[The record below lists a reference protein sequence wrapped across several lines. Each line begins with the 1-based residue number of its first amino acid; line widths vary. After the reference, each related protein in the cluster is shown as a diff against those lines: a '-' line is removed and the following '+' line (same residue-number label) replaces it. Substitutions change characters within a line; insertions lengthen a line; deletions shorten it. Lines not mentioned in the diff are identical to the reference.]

1 VGLNKKFHLRQNA
14 GNIGGETAP
23 VHIVR
28 DGAHSRRTIQE
39 RCPTFLVCLTR
50 GQLRRTLHMLNA
62 ARKIGTVVA
71 LTGALG
77 VATATPSEARWFGR
91 GWGWGAPVAAGIGL
105 GLAGA
110 AIASAAVGP
119 GYYYGGYYG
128 YPAYGY
134 GYGYDYGYPY
144 AYDGGPAVA
153 YGYDYGPAVYA
164 GYGWGGYGY
173 AAPSYYGSYA
183 YETPAPTYRVYRQA
197 RRSVTQPVYAHMR
210 ATGVRHSYA
219 MATHHKRQ
227 SIYNNVAHA
236 TGPRHVRVSSG
247 AAAGKAQRGPSMA
260 AVSAQNAINR

>member
-1 VGLNKKFHLRQNA
+1 
-14 GNIGGETAP
+14 
-23 VHIVR
+23 
-28 DGAHSRRTIQE
+28 
-39 RCPTFLVCLTR
+39 
-50 GQLRRTLHMLNA
+50 MLNA
-62 ARKIGTVVA
+62 ARKIGTAVA
-71 LTGALG
+71 LTGALAI
-77 VATATPSEARWFGR
+77 VTATPSEARWFGR

-119 GYYYGGYYG
+119 GYYGGYYG

-134 GYGYDYGYPY
+134 GYGYDDGYPY
-144 AYDGGPAVA
+144 AYGGYGAPAVA

-183 YETPAPTYRVYRQA
+183 YETPAPSYRVYRQA
-197 RRSVTQPVYAHMR
+197 RRSVSQPVYARMR
-210 ATGVRHSYA
+210 APGVRHSYA

-227 SIYNNVAHA
+227 SIDNNVAHA

-247 AAAGKAQRGPSMA
+247 AAAGKAQRAPSMA
-260 AVSAQNAINR
+260 AVGERNAIDR

>member
-1 VGLNKKFHLRQNA
+1 
-14 GNIGGETAP
+14 
-23 VHIVR
+23 
-28 DGAHSRRTIQE
+28 
-39 RCPTFLVCLTR
+39 
-50 GQLRRTLHMLNA
+50 MLNA

-134 GYGYDYGYPY
+134 GYGYDYGYGYGYPY
-144 AYDGGPAVA
+144 AYGYGGPAVA

-210 ATGVRHSYA
+210 APGVRHSYA

-236 TGPRHVRVSSG
+236 AGARHVRVSSG
-247 AAAGKAQRGPSMA
+247 AAAGKAQRGASTASP
-260 AVSAQNAINR
+260 RLL

>member
-1 VGLNKKFHLRQNA
+1 
-14 GNIGGETAP
+14 
-23 VHIVR
+23 
-28 DGAHSRRTIQE
+28 
-39 RCPTFLVCLTR
+39 
-50 GQLRRTLHMLNA
+50 MLNA

-134 GYGYDYGYPY
+134 GYGYDYGYGYPY
-144 AYDGGPAVA
+144 AYGYGGPAVA

-210 ATGVRHSYA
+210 APGVRHSYA

-236 TGPRHVRVSSG
+236 AGPRHVRVSSG
-247 AAAGKAQRGPSMA
+247 AAAGKAQRGASTA

>member
-1 VGLNKKFHLRQNA
+1 
-14 GNIGGETAP
+14 
-23 VHIVR
+23 
-28 DGAHSRRTIQE
+28 
-39 RCPTFLVCLTR
+39 
-50 GQLRRTLHMLNA
+50 
-62 ARKIGTVVA
+62 
-71 LTGALG
+71 
-77 VATATPSEARWFGR
+77 
-91 GWGWGAPVAAGIGL
+91 
-105 GLAGA
+105 LAGA

-134 GYGYDYGYPY
+134 GYGYDYGYGYPY
-144 AYDGGPAVA
+144 AYGYGGPAVA

-164 GYGWGGYGY
+164 GYGWGRYGY

-183 YETPAPTYRVYRQA
+183 YGTSAPTYRVYRQA

-210 ATGVRHSYA
+210 APGVRHSYA

-236 TGPRHVRVSSG
+236 AGARHVRVSSG
-247 AAAGKAQRGPSMA
+247 AAAGKAQRGASMA

>member
-1 VGLNKKFHLRQNA
+1 
-14 GNIGGETAP
+14 
-23 VHIVR
+23 
-28 DGAHSRRTIQE
+28 
-39 RCPTFLVCLTR
+39 
-50 GQLRRTLHMLNA
+50 MLNA

-134 GYGYDYGYPY
+134 GYGYDYGYGYPY
-144 AYDGGPAVA
+144 AYGYGGPAVA
-153 YGYDYGPAVYA
+153 HGYDYGPAVYA

-210 ATGVRHSYA
+210 APGVRHSYA

-236 TGPRHVRVSSG
+236 AGPRHVRVSSG
-247 AAAGKAQRGPSMA
+247 AATGKAQRGASMA

>member
-1 VGLNKKFHLRQNA
+1 
-14 GNIGGETAP
+14 
-23 VHIVR
+23 
-28 DGAHSRRTIQE
+28 
-39 RCPTFLVCLTR
+39 
-50 GQLRRTLHMLNA
+50 MLNA

-71 LTGALG
+71 LTGALA

-134 GYGYDYGYPY
+134 GYGYDYGYGYPY
-144 AYDGGPAVA
+144 AYGYGGPAVA

-210 ATGVRHSYA
+210 APGVRHSYA
-219 MATHHKRQ
+219 MAIHHKRQ
-227 SIYNNVAHA
+227 SIHNKLAHA
-236 TGPRHVRVSSG
+236 AGPRHVRVSSG
-247 AAAGKAQRGPSMA
+247 AATGKAQRGASMA